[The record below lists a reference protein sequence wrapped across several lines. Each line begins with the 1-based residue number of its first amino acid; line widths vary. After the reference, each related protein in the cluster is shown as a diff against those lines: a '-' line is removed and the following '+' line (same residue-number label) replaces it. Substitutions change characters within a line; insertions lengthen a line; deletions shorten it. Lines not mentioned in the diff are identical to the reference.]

1 MERHPWWVNRIGR
14 RSIQALRRQQAPARN
29 APNSA
34 ETALANPRTFSAACP
49 SGPGRADAVLP
60 DRTSMS
66 HPLFVLNG
74 ANLNMLGRREPELYG
89 RTTLAEIEAATT
101 TLAAELGL
109 ACDFRQTNHEGVL
122 VDWIQ
127 EACLRDAAVIIN
139 PAGFSFGRV
148 PVIDALKL
156 LRQPV
161 VEVHI
166 TNIHQR
172 PLPYT
177 HSLVST
183 VATGVICGLG
193 SQGYLLAVRA
203 LADTLKT
210 AATPG

>member
-1 MERHPWWVNRIGR
+1 
-14 RSIQALRRQQAPARN
+14 
-29 APNSA
+29 
-34 ETALANPRTFSAACP
+34 
-49 SGPGRADAVLP
+49 
-60 DRTSMS
+60 MS

-89 RTTLAEIEAATT
+89 RTTLAEIEAATSA
-101 TLAAELGL
+101 LAAELGL
-109 ACDFRQTNHEGVL
+109 SCDFRQTNHEGVL

-127 EACLRDAAVIIN
+127 EACLCEAAVIIN

-203 LADTLKT
+203 VADSLKT
-210 AATPG
+210 RATSR